1 MVESRRRRASAK
13 AEPTSVV
20 EDATNRF
27 NAEVKQQMAQSVG
40 LKAIKLPAQQPR
52 RYFDEEK
59 LEQLT
64 ASVKQYGILE
74 PLIVRPVGKNRY
86 ELVAGERRYRAA
98 AAAGLKQV
106 PVTVHEL
113 TDEQVVEI
121 ALLEN
126 LQRDDLN
133 PIDETEGLLDLLC
146 QRLRVSREAVISLL
160 NRAANA
166 QKRGQELTDNDI
178 RQLEEVDG
186 LFKTV
191 GRLSRE
197 SFRTN
202 RLPLLNLP
210 GDVLDVLRE
219 GRLEYTKAKVIARVA
234 DEKTRQRLME
244 QAIEEKLSLREVKQ
258 LIEELASWK
267 RDSSH
272 DIQKKLKD
280 LLRTKSNA
288 WKDASKQERLMS
300 LIEELGSLLINC

>member
-1 MVESRRRRASAK
+1 MVESRRRSSAK
-13 AEPTSVV
+13 KKSSPVV
-20 EDATNRF
+20 DGATTED
-27 NAEVKQQMAQSVG
+27 QAQVAQLVS
-40 LKAIKLPAQQPR
+40 LTAIKLPAQQPR

-74 PLIVRPVGKNRY
+74 PLIVRPVGKAKY

-98 AAAGLKQV
+98 EAAGLKQV

-146 QRLRVSREAVISLL
+146 QRLELDRKAVIKLL
-160 NRAANA
+160 NRASSA
-166 QKRGQELTDNDI
+166 QKRGLELSDNDI
-178 RQLEEVDG
+178 RQLEVVDE
-186 LFKTV
+186 LFTTV
-191 GRLSRE
+191 GRLGRE

-210 GDVLDVLRE
+210 EDVLDVLRE
-219 GRLEYTKAKVIARVA
+219 GRLEYTKAKVIARVERKA
-234 DEKTRQRLME
+234 KRRQLME
-244 QAIEEKLSLREVKQ
+244 QAIEEKLSLREIKQ
-258 LIEELASWK
+258 LIEEMSEKPVASV
-267 RDSSH
+267 RMPVDLRESFER
-272 DIQKKLKD
+272 
-280 LLRTKSNA
+280 LLRVRSSA
-288 WKDASKQERLMS
+288 WSDEGKREKLVSLM
-300 LIEELGSLLINC
+300 EKFESLLED